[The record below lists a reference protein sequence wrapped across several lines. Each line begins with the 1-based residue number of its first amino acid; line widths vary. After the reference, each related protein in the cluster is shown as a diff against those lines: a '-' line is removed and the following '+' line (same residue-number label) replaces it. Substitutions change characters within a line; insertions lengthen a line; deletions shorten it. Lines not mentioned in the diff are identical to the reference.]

1 MALEVLA
8 EKNAIGLALLF
19 WIAGGWFFEEWV
31 WSKFDG
37 FHGLEVVEGSLCFFA
52 TDLSVEM
59 EIKSM
64 WAFCV
69 DKVWLEGKE
78 GAYGFR
84 EALHGSAEDVDTS
97 GAA

>member
-1 MALEVLA
+1 
-8 EKNAIGLALLF
+8 
-19 WIAGGWFFEEWV
+19 
-31 WSKFDG
+31 
-37 FHGLEVVEGSLCFFA
+37 
-52 TDLSVEM
+52 M
-59 EIKSM
+59 EIKSV
-64 WAFCV
+64 WSFCV